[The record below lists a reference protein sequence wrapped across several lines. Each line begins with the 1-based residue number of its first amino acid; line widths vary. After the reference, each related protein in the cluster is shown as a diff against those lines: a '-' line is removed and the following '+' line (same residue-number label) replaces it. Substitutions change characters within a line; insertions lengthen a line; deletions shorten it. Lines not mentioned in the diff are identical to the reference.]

1 MVQQVVQIVA
11 AASVDCTVDYIQ
23 DSYSKFLLHHLLLGL
38 HCNYRKIG
46 RCYHLLL
53 EMVGHFRCWMDT
65 WGAAKKKKKSQIIT
79 NNSQSRFINA
89 FIVGDVFEL
98 IIQHH
103 FKLELKLRLIVLKL
117 DKRCLNKTLV
127 SSINIFVVCLCVKM
141 NFELSGRKITLEL
154 HFLRRQKNAICHPRL
169 WEIG

>member
-1 MVQQVVQIVA
+1 M
-11 AASVDCTVDYIQ
+11 
-23 DSYSKFLLHHLLLGL
+23 LLLPVLIVLLTISRIVVPSSCCTTSCLASIVIIGKLGGVTTCCLKWLAISVVGWIHGGL
-38 HCNYRKIG
+38 QR
-46 RCYHLLL
+46 
-53 EMVGHFRCWMDT
+53 
-65 WGAAKKKKKSQIIT
+65 KKKSQIIT